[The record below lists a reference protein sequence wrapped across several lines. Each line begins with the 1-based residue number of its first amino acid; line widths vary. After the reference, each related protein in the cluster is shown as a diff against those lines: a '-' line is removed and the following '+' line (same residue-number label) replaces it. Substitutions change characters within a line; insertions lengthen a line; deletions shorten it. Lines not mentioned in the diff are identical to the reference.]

1 LGRLSL
7 TTEVNMSLA
16 ANDTDEQISD
26 EDQSEQGKDLAI
38 IREQTSETLQILR
51 NLLSMMMPKEDDGSP
66 KLVDLIAAL
75 VAQQRDILVG
85 IKRVQTDMNALLDRL
100 DGEAEAQI
108 LSKPAG

>member
-26 EDQSEQGKDLAI
+26 EDQSEQGRDLAI

>member
-1 LGRLSL
+1 
-7 TTEVNMSLA
+7 MS
-16 ANDTDEQISD
+16 TKPS
-26 EDQSEQGKDLAI
+26 DLAKPVRDEHESEDTGELAV
-38 IREQTSETLQILR
+38 IRQQTSESLQILR
-51 NLLSMMMPKEDDGSP
+51 NLLSLLLPKEDDGSP

>member
-1 LGRLSL
+1 
-7 TTEVNMSLA
+7 MSLA

-26 EDQSEQGKDLAI
+26 EDQSEQGRDLAI

>member
-1 LGRLSL
+1 
-7 TTEVNMSLA
+7 MSLA

>member
-16 ANDTDEQISD
+16 ANDTDQQISD

>member
-1 LGRLSL
+1 
-7 TTEVNMSLA
+7 MSLA
-16 ANDTDEQISD
+16 ANDTDEQIGD